1 MGHGAPCLVI
11 GIAGGTGSGKTT
23 VAQALV
29 AAAGADFV
37 TIVPHDAYYRAQP
50 HVDLAVRAA
59 ANYDEPAAFD
69 TELLLEHLDALRRG
83 QAILRPVYDF
93 AAFDRTERT
102 LRLEPTPVVVVE
114 GILVLADREL
124 RRRLDVKV
132 FVDAPPDE
140 RFIRRLERDVRERGR
155 TAESVIDQYRR
166 TVKPMHDRHCEPSK
180 RHADLIVPEGGANR
194 PALAVL
200 RGFVRDVVR
209 GASAEGAHEP
219 AQARARTSSLG
230 TEGPAAP
237 AASVR

>member
-1 MGHGAPCLVI
+1 MHAAPCLVI

-23 VAQALV
+23 VAHALV
-29 AAAGADFV
+29 AAAGAEHV
-37 TIVPHDAYYRAQP
+37 TVVPHDAYYRAQP
-50 HVDLAVRAA
+50 HLDAAARAA
-59 ANYDEPAAFD
+59 VNYDEPAAFD

-83 QAILRPVYDF
+83 QAVERPVYDF
-93 AAFDRTERT
+93 AAFDRTDRT

-155 TAESVIDQYRR
+155 TAESVIDQYRH

-200 RGFVRDVVR
+200 RGFVRDVVQRAATGEGAPEAVDAGARRPGVADENPAPR
-209 GASAEGAHEP
+209 GASVP
-219 AQARARTSSLG
+219 
-230 TEGPAAP
+230 
-237 AASVR
+237 